1 METIGP
7 RAMGEAG
14 GSIKQGPGPC
24 DEFDRGKSVGVFWK
38 LFKDLIC

>member
-14 GSIKQGPGPC
+14 GSIKQGLDPATSRPGKI
-24 DEFDRGKSVGVFWK
+24 RGGFWK
-38 LFKDLIC
+38 LFKKI